1 MAGRADNKGLTA
13 QQKAFCN
20 EYIKNGGNAQKA
32 ALDAGYSSNYAK
44 NYSSHRGDGKGM
56 LDKDGIRKYIE
67 QRQKKIDKQKKHDIM
82 SLAEIQARRS
92 KIAMGEVEDSFGFKP
107 DFSDQLKAMGDLEKA
122 LMIKEQEEEKE
133 RLKEEAKNAKEYHT
147 DLDSIADCFHPV
159 VRAMRTKK
167 YREFVLCG
175 GRGSTKSSCGTEM
188 PFEIMMNN
196 PQIHCLALR
205 QVANTLRD
213 SIYAQFQWSA
223 DKQAENPMFVRENWD
238 FKLSP
243 LEITYKP
250 TGQKIYFRGADDPG
264 KIKSIKVPF
273 GHIGILI
280 FEEYDQFI
288 GPEPV
293 RKIEQSAIRG
303 GDDAWIIKMFNPPI
317 SLNNWANKYAAEPKE
332 SMFVHR
338 STYLD
343 VPPEWLGK
351 AFIEEAEHLKA
362 VNNDA
367 YRHEYLGEPIGLGT
381 EIFKFLEIRDIS
393 DEEIEQ
399 QERIYQG
406 QDWGWEPD
414 PKAFIRL
421 SYSHATETVMLIDEL
436 GGTCI
441 RTKDMAQKI
450 IDAGYDDYHISC
462 GVDETEHINDFK
474 DMGLSAG
481 KAIVTPGSVK
491 RTHEW
496 LQCRKIVIDPR
507 RTPRAYKEF
516 SEYEHDVD
524 ANGDVIDGYP
534 DRNNHWIDAVRYATS
549 PLSMKRGEKA

>member
-1 MAGRADNKGLTA
+1 MELNPK
-13 QQKAFCN
+13 QKAFAD
-20 EYIKNGGNAQKA
+20 EYIKNGGNATNSARK
-32 ALDAGYSSNYAK
+32 AGYK
-44 NYSSHRGDGKGM
+44 NPEVQGCRLLKN
-56 LDKDGIRKYIE
+56 DKVLAYIAE
-67 QRQKKIDKQKKHDIM
+67 KQAEIDKQNGTDIM
-82 SLAEIQARRS
+82 SLADIQAFRVRVI
-92 KIAMGEVEDSFGFKP
+92 KGEEKDAFDMDASLT
-107 DFSDQLKAMGDLEKA
+107 DRLKAANDLEKA
-122 LMIKEQEEEKE
+122 LKIKEQEEEKKRRE
-133 RLKEEAKNAKEYHT
+133 EEAKSAAHFHT
-147 DLDSIADCFHPV
+147 DLDSIADTFHPV
-159 VRAMRTKK
+159 IRDMRQKK
-167 YREFVLCG
+167 HREYVLRG
-175 GRGSTKSSCGTEM
+175 GRGSTKSSCGTEI
-188 PFEIMMNN
+188 PFELMMNN
-196 PQIHCLALR
+196 PQIHALALR

-280 FEEYDQFI
+280 FEEFDQF
-288 GPEPV
+288 GGEEPV

-317 SLNNWANKYAAEPKE
+317 SVNNWANNYANTPKE
-332 SMFVHR
+332 SMLVHT
-338 STYLD
+338 SSYLD

-351 AFIEEAEHLKA
+351 AFIEEAEHLKE
-362 VNNDA
+362 VNPDA

-381 EIFKFLEIRDIS
+381 EIFKFLEIREIT
-393 DEEIEQ
+393 DEEIAQ
-399 QERIYQG
+399 QERVYQG

-414 PKAFIRL
+414 PKAFIRA
-421 SYSHATETVMLIDEL
+421 SYSHATETIMLISEL

-441 RTKDMAQKI
+441 RTKDMAQQI
-450 IDAGYDDYHISC
+450 IDAGFNDYEIRC
-462 GVDETEHINDFK
+462 GVDEKEHINDFR
-474 DMGLSAG
+474 DMGLAARE
-481 KAIVTPGSVK
+481 AIVTPGSVK

-496 LQCRKIVIDPR
+496 LQCRKIVIDPA

-516 SEYEHDVD
+516 TEYEHDVD
-524 ANGDVIDGYP
+524 KNGAVIDGYP
-534 DRNNHWIDAVRYATS
+534 DRKNHWIDALRYATS